1 MFSEIEKIYMEQA
14 KISIDDMTLEK
25 RMAITK
31 KAYEWCERKSKDFD
45 GSIFGVKDRFLEFL
59 SKQDLWKNCY
69 LGELITSLFF
79 NFFIDDSY
87 HLDYTL

>member
-59 SKQDLWKNCY
+59 SKQDL
-69 LGELITSLFF
+69 
-79 NFFIDDSY
+79 
-87 HLDYTL
+87 